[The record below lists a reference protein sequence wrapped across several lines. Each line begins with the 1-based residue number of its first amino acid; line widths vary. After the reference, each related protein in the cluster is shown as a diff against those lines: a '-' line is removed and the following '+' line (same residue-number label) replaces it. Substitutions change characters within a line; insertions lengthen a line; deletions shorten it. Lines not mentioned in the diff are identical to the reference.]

1 MKTIDELFEAI
12 AASIPEEDI
21 CYSDLCFMITREIS
35 KQMDRKRISQTQL
48 AKKIG
53 KTPAFV
59 SRALSG
65 DQNLTLK
72 TIACFITALDSQM
85 EVRIFPKELKK
96 KNIQE
101 NVWNSTVWH
110 SCICREKKIQ
120 EDCYEAVLA

>member
-21 CYSDLCFMITREIS
+21 CYSDLCFLITREIS

-53 KTPAFV
+53 KSPAFV
-59 SRALSG
+59 ARALSG

-96 KNIQE
+96 K
-101 NVWNSTVWH
+101 
-110 SCICREKKIQ
+110 K
-120 EDCYEAVLA
+120 